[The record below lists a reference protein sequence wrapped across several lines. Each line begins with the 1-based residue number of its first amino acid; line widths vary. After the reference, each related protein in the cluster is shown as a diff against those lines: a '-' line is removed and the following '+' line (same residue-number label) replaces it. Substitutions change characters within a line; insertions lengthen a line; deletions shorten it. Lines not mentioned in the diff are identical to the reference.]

1 MRRQPPAKT
10 RAGQPVPRQR
20 RLARATRPAVV
31 AVAALS
37 LLAVGPALLA
47 PGAARAAASPIA
59 GQASTVQ
66 ASTVQASTVQAS
78 TVQASTVQASTGRA
92 SATRP
97 EAPVILPNGDRVASR
112 QGPDGAASVLLPPAG
127 PLSASTALS
136 TGAVTSLRFGG
147 SRYDIP
153 ADALPYLG
161 RGLSPSLF
169 DLAALRR
176 AETGGRLPV
185 LLRFAGHRPAL
196 PGVVITRSAAGSAAG
211 YLTAAAALRFG
222 AALARQY
229 LADHRRA
236 SYGTDGMFGD
246 DLAISL
252 AGATG
257 AAGPAG
263 PVSGAGRGSQGRG
276 GGSRPGF
283 AMRTLTVTATNRE
296 GKPDTGDTV
305 DVINVDNLNRFD
317 GLGST
322 NVFYR
327 GSTKFS
333 VPAGHY
339 WAVATF
345 VAVHHGG
352 TAAIRA
358 VVLPQFAVRD
368 AHNRVHVAAA
378 RASSEVGA
386 ATPRPSV
393 QQGAVLTIDRTTA
406 ARQDYVEVYVVA
418 GGDTLWVNP
427 ESRRPATG
435 SLRTYTALTL
445 SSPAGRKGT
454 PYVYNL
460 AYAGPS
466 GVIPAQSRIVAP
478 ASLATVTERY
488 YQDVHSTGGTLTWGG
503 YGPQFAVLLGVP
515 LPVPM
520 PGRQIQYMTGGSK
533 IAWLSGYDE
542 FPDTGDGG
550 QTYYYFTLPAG
561 HQVTMNWNQYPL
573 HPQQVEQPLTGSLAR
588 LLPQWPS
595 AFRYRNDLLLSP
607 VPFSDNTPGHV
618 GDGYF
623 GSEQGFRITGSYAV
637 TENGRRIA
645 HGNPV
650 NGIPAIKVTAT
661 PAVISLRLTAGRW
674 GSQYPLSPGSQTTW
688 TWRSAPP
695 AAGAE
700 VPPGWQ
706 CEPASAGRRCAI
718 QPLMTLNY
726 RVRGMALDG
735 LTPPGTQAIGL
746 TVGHIQ
752 LGGHARVTGVT
763 ARVSYDSGLIWQPAT
778 VTAEGG
784 DRYLLGFT
792 APAGAGITLR
802 VSAADSAGGSIA
814 ETILNS
820 YGTSLGG

>member
-1 MRRQPPAKT
+1 
-10 RAGQPVPRQR
+10 
-20 RLARATRPAVV
+20 
-31 AVAALS
+31 VAALS
-37 LLAVGPALLA
+37 LLAAGPALLA
-47 PGAARAAASPIA
+47 PAPARAAAAPIA
-59 GQASTVQ
+59 
-66 ASTVQASTVQAS
+66 
-78 TVQASTVQASTGRA
+78 VQASTVQASTGQA

-97 EAPVILPNGDRVASR
+97 EAPVILPNGDRVAMR
-112 QGPDGAASVLLPPAG
+112 RGPDGAASVLLPPAG
-127 PLSASTALS
+127 PLSALAALS

-211 YLTAAAALRFG
+211 YLTAASALRFG
-222 AALARQY
+222 TAMARQY
-229 LADHRRA
+229 LADHHRA
-236 SYGTDGMFGD
+236 GYGTDGMFGN

-252 AGATG
+252 AGAAG
-257 AAGPAG
+257 AAR
-263 PVSGAGRGSQGRG
+263 GADRESQGH

-283 AMRTLTVTATNRE
+283 AMHTLTVTGTNRQ
-296 GKPDTGDTV
+296 GKPDTGDIV

-317 GLGST
+317 SPFGAT

-327 GSTKFS
+327 GSAKFS

-345 VAVHHGG
+345 VAVHRGG
-352 TAAIRA
+352 GAAVRV
-358 VVLPQFAVRD
+358 VVLPQFTVRG
-368 AHNRVHVAAA
+368 AHSRVHVAAA
-378 RASSEVGA
+378 QASSEVS
-386 ATPRPSV
+386 ATTRRP
-393 QQGAVLTIDRTTA
+393 AVLQSTALTIERTTA
-406 ARQDYVEVYVVA
+406 ARQVFADVYLMA
-418 GGDTLWVNP
+418 GIPLWVNP

-435 SLRTYTALTL
+435 SLRAYTALAL

-454 PYVYNL
+454 PYAYNL
-460 AYAGPS
+460 AYAGPP
-466 GVIPAQSRIVAP
+466 GVIPPQSRTVAP

-488 YQDVHSTGGTLTWGG
+488 YQDVRSTGGTVAWGG
-503 YGPQFAVLLGVP
+503 YGPQFAALIGVP

-520 PGRQIQYMTGGSK
+520 PGRQTQYMTGGSK

-542 FPDTGDGG
+542 FSDTAEGG
-550 QTYYYFTLPAG
+550 QTFYYFTLTPGRRVA
-561 HQVTMNWNQYPL
+561 MNWNQYPL

-588 LLPQWPS
+588 LLSQWPS

-618 GDGYF
+618 GAGYF
-623 GSEQGFRITGSYAV
+623 ASEQGFRATGSYAV

-650 NGIPAIKVTAT
+650 NGIPAIKVTAA

-674 GSQYPLSPGSQTTW
+674 GSRYPLSPGSQTTW
-688 TWRSAPP
+688 TWKSAPP
-695 AAGAE
+695 VAGAE
-700 VPPGWQ
+700 VPPSWQ
-706 CEPASAGRRCAI
+706 CGPVSFGRHCVV

-735 LTPPGTQAIGL
+735 LTPPGRQAIGL

-763 ARVSYDSGLIWQPAT
+763 ARVSYDNGLIWQPAT

-784 DRYLLGFT
+784 GRYLLGFT

-802 VSAADSAGGSIA
+802 VSATDSAGGSIA